1 MPKDRSKTSS
11 QSAATVSGDTYEPAR
26 VTMSLRRRSVQAAQP
41 PDREQDPPSPDRMA
55 YNFVFALLN
64 LDKGYGEYQSP
75 EILEGI
81 VRYLA
86 R

>member
-1 MPKDRSKTSS
+1 
-11 QSAATVSGDTYEPAR
+11 
-26 VTMSLRRRSVQAAQP
+26 
-41 PDREQDPPSPDRMA
+41 MA
-55 YNFVFALLN
+55 NNFVFALLN